1 MNRRDCLKSSVVL
14 LAGAVAPGCDGQG
27 AGIGGSAEVSSESG
41 LSERQAMYE
50 RGAPPIESSG
60 WTAPTGVLPG
70 YPVLDQ
76 ELDADVVVVGA
87 GLAGSS
93 LALHLAEAGISVV
106 VLEAR
111 QPGWG
116 ASGRN
121 AGHVLPTLKDVAL
134 FERFPDGGKAFLEL
148 FREHH
153 TITFDLARK
162 HGIACDAVQSGY
174 LHATTR

>member
-1 MNRRDCLKSSVVL
+1 M
-14 LAGAVAPGCDGQG
+14 
-27 AGIGGSAEVSSESG
+27 
-41 LSERQAMYE
+41 
-50 RGAPPIESSG
+50 
-60 WTAPTGVLPG
+60 
-70 YPVLDQ
+70 
-76 ELDADVVVVGA
+76 VVGA

-93 LALHLAEAGISVV
+93 LALHLAEAGVDVV

-134 FERFPDGGKAFLEL
+134 FERFPDGGKAFLDL

-174 LHATTR
+174 LHATTRESVFDKLKAKSVYWKEQQGQQVEWLEGADMEAHDGLEIFRATACCTARAGA